1 MGTMKW
7 TLALLILI
15 CGVTDPITSQS
26 PSPSN
31 TTTTNENST
40 TTPVPP
46 SPSDNTTNENSTT
59 TPAPPSPSDNTT
71 NENSTTTPAP
81 PSPDNTTNENSMTTP
96 APPSPSD
103 NTTNE
108 NSTTTPVSP
117 SPSDNT
123 TNENSTTTPVP
134 PSPSDNTTNEN
145 STTTP
150 APPSP
155 SDNTTNENSTTTPV
169 SPSPSDNTTNE
180 NSTATP
186 VSPSPSDNT
195 TNENNNT
202 TNENS
207 TTTPVSP
214 SPDNTTNE
222 NSTTTPAPPSP
233 SDNTTNENNTTTP
246 VSPSP
251 DNTTNENS
259 TTTPA
264 PPSPDNTT
272 NENSTTTPAPP
283 SPSDNT
289 TNENNTTTPVSPSP
303 SEMTTSNQYSTT
315 ITVSPLPPGKV
326 TTIPNSIATT
336 KALSTSNTYSISPS
350 TVTTAGSC
358 AYGYLSGSNCVCKEN
373 FHGSKC
379 DLISNEVRPGE
390 GPVVV
395 KVKVTIVVVNVKYSS
410 ELSDKKSSEYIDFE
424 KRFKEEVLKQFIY
437 VTAIVRLQG
446 SVVVE
451 HEVLTNVSLTN
462 GNEQYYK
469 AVRDINN
476 TLSRTNSTPGETVKN
491 TSKFDPR
498 IEILRL
504 RISKSKDLALILR
517 SIDRRIFRSI
527 ERLNPSNRTIRTI
540 LIQRS
545 KENPSIK
552 KSKFQAN
559 YIDHCSC
566 SLGLCSEVDFIPE
579 DMRQY
584 FYGVNESN
592 RLLCV
597 SNCSS
602 FNPEFVNCNEGQ
614 CSISKTGP
622 HCYCKTSGEFWYT
635 GDRCENSVSKA
646 GVIAGVTIGLAVLLL
661 IFIVVVVKLIR
672 RRGKTGKE
680 TLVDNEHHW
689 YNAWEG
695 ENFEKGQNRNSASNS
710 NNGSQSSNS
719 GNREFRPALHK
730 VNTDVKIRTG
740 RAKVTH

>member
-1 MGTMKW
+1 
-7 TLALLILI
+7 
-15 CGVTDPITSQS
+15 
-26 PSPSN
+26 
-31 TTTTNENST
+31 
-40 TTPVPP
+40 
-46 SPSDNTTNENSTT
+46 
-59 TPAPPSPSDNTT
+59 
-71 NENSTTTPAP
+71 
-81 PSPDNTTNENSMTTP
+81 
-96 APPSPSD
+96 
-103 NTTNE
+103 
-108 NSTTTPVSP
+108 
-117 SPSDNT
+117 
-123 TNENSTTTPVP
+123 
-134 PSPSDNTTNEN
+134 
-145 STTTP
+145 
-150 APPSP
+150 
-155 SDNTTNENSTTTPV
+155 
-169 SPSPSDNTTNE
+169 
-180 NSTATP
+180 
-186 VSPSPSDNT
+186 
-195 TNENNNT
+195 
-202 TNENS
+202 
-207 TTTPVSP
+207 
-214 SPDNTTNE
+214 
-222 NSTTTPAPPSP
+222 
-233 SDNTTNENNTTTP
+233 
-246 VSPSP
+246 
-251 DNTTNENS
+251 
-259 TTTPA
+259 
-264 PPSPDNTT
+264 
-272 NENSTTTPAPP
+272 
-283 SPSDNT
+283 
-289 TNENNTTTPVSPSP
+289 
-303 SEMTTSNQYSTT
+303 MTTSNQYSTT

-424 KRFKEEVLKQFIY
+424 KRFKEEMCKLYSDVVVCIDIRIISVK
-437 VTAIVRLQG
+437 QG

-476 TLSRTNSTPGETVKN
+476 TLSRTNSTPGETGFLEFDVSR
-491 TSKFDPR
+491 TQVQESKLDF
-498 IEILRL
+498 
-504 RISKSKDLALILR
+504 A
-517 SIDRRIFRSI
+517 
-527 ERLNPSNRTIRTI
+527 
-540 LIQRS
+540 
-545 KENPSIK
+545 
-552 KSKFQAN
+552 
-559 YIDHCSC
+559 
-566 SLGLCSEVDFIPE
+566 GLCSEVDFIPE